1 MIRYERKDTEKA
13 LAAKAS
19 LASQKARKG
28 SYNTTEVNSALS
40 EMFRGKCYIC
50 EVKDAS
56 SYQIE
61 HLIPHQGNLDLKF
74 DWNNLFWS
82 CAHCNNIKNA
92 KYNPILDC
100 SKVEVDKKIAFRR
113 EGFFG
118 TDEKLLFQ
126 PLDDNEDTQNTAKL
140 LNDVYYGNTP
150 QKKIESVQIR
160 KKLRESLSRF
170 KNLVRDYYELEPYEQ
185 EDVLAKINAELGA
198 GAEFVAFK
206 RWLLW
211 DNRERYYKLIELCH
225 LD

>member
-1 MIRYERKDTEKA
+1 MIRYDTEKA

-19 LASQKARKG
+19 LASQKAING
-28 SYNTTEVNSALS
+28 SYNTPEVNLALS

-50 EVKDAS
+50 EVKDTS

-61 HLIPHQGNLDLKF
+61 HLIPHKGDLDLKF

-92 KYNPILDC
+92 KCNPILDC
-100 SKVEVDKKIAFRR
+100 SKVDVDKKIAFRR

-126 PLDDNEDTQNTAKL
+126 PLDDNEDTKNTAKL

-211 DNRERYYKLIELCH
+211 DNREQYHELIELCH